1 MKAGSTFASGR
12 PYTGRS
18 KAVSVRLTEV
28 AYEIL
33 KTKKNK
39 SAYIDRLIRIAE
51 SSKLFDNLE

>member
-1 MKAGSTFASGR
+1 MKAGTTFASGR

-18 KAVSVRLTEV
+18 KAVSVRLTEE

-33 KTKKNK
+33 RSKRNK

-51 SSKLFDNLE
+51 TSKLFENLE

>member
-12 PYTGRS
+12 PATGRT
-18 KAVSVRLTEV
+18 KAVSVRLTEE

-33 KTKKNK
+33 KKKKNK

-51 SSKLFDNLE
+51 TSKLLENLE